1 MLARPSLLGLLLLQP
16 PLLAAQAGTPA
27 TFALHDAAGRS
38 MPARVL
44 APARLPSGPMLSYPP
59 ATVTGSQR
67 YIVLGCR
74 FAGLSGE
81 PATMSTLAGM
91 LGAGYP
97 GLGHYVAEVS
107 GGALSLTGSAAT
119 AWADLPQPASYYDVT
134 DPNNAVRIYQDCMG
148 AHDAQVDFSQVDG
161 VAMVL
166 NGEIL
171 GAGFFRSFSSQGT
184 IPVTTADGTRSY
196 RLLFIGAS
204 AATNRFLWAHGLGH
218 TYDLQHSS
226 GRPLSSINSF
236 WDMMAKGGYVE
247 AGWPGR
253 VPVHPKA
260 VDKVLLGWTPS
271 ARAYTATPGSN
282 VVITLERSAL
292 PPANTNPV
300 IATIPIGTDQY
311 TLEARRVAGYDR
323 VADSALAG
331 EGVVIHRIVPTRF
344 DPLAEVHDADGNS
357 NPNDAGGYL
366 VVGES
371 FVDSP
376 SRVRVAVVGQTTT
389 GFQVRVCWQ
398 ATGTGQYGDVNG
410 DGVVNVIDAQIVAR
424 FSVGLSVPDLSLA
437 QANGDA
443 NADGVVNVIDAQV
456 IVRHAVSLTT
466 AGSQVG
472 EAVTSGC

>member
-1 MLARPSLLGLLLLQP
+1 MLQKLLVAGLLLLSP
-16 PLLAAQAGTPA
+16 RALEAQAGTRV
-27 TFALHDAAGRS
+27 TLALHDATGRAT
-38 MPARVL
+38 PARVL
-44 APARLPSGPMLSYPP
+44 VPAILPSGPMLSYPP
-59 ATVTGSQR
+59 ATVTGAQR
-67 YIVLGCR
+67 FVVLGCR
-74 FAGLSGE
+74 FAGVSGE
-81 PATMSTLAGM
+81 PATMPALAAM
-91 LGAGYP
+91 LGPSYP
-97 GLGHYVAEVS
+97 GLGHYLTEIS
-107 GGALSLTGSAAT
+107 GGALSMTGSAAA
-119 AWADLPQPASYYDVT
+119 AWADLPQPASYYDVS
-134 DPNNAVRIYQDCMG
+134 DFNNAVRIYQDCMG

-166 NGEIL
+166 NGEIV

-218 TYDLQHSS
+218 SYDLQHSS
-226 GRPLSSINSF
+226 GRPLSFTNSL
-236 WDMMAKGGYVE
+236 WDMMAKGGYAE

-253 VPVHPKA
+253 IPVHPKA
-260 VDKVLLGWTPS
+260 VDKLLLGWTPS
-271 ARAYTATPGSN
+271 SRTYTATPGSN
-282 VVITLERSAL
+282 LVITLERSAL

-311 TLEARRVAGYDR
+311 TVEARRVAGYDR

-331 EGVVIHRIVPTRF
+331 EGVLIHRIVPTRF
-344 DPLAEVHDADGNS
+344 DPLAEIHDADGNN
-357 NPNDAGGYL
+357 NPNDAGGFL

-371 FVDSP
+371 FVDSGN
-376 SRVRVAVVGQTTT
+376 RVRVTVVGQTAT
-389 GFQVRVCWQ
+389 GFEVRMCLQ
-398 ATGTGQYGDVNG
+398 ASGSGQYGDVNG

-424 FSVGLSVPDLSLA
+424 FSVGLSVPNLSLT

-456 IVRHAVSLTT
+456 IVRHAVGLTT

-472 EAVTSGC
+472 QAVSGGC